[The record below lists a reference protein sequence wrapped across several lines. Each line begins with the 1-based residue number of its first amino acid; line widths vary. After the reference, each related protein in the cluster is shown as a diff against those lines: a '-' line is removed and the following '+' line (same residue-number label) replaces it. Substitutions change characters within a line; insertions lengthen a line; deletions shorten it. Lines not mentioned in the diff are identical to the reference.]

1 MVLSWRPSCARPLLC
16 GKVYGGLAPFP
27 GYDDSLL
34 DVHTGPARG
43 TTASRRAATRGC
55 RCPTRSTSR
64 KTSRRRLLYGRRT
77 SRSSAAATT
86 SGRRTPPRR
95 SARGRSGRGLTSN
108 GALMHGRRARPPP
121 ECRRSA
127 TCMSLCSGVERSCG
141 LILSKI
147 PHRILPEPK
156 GELLPKPLR
165 VDARQHRHDLH
176 GRVRPRRHLR
186 IS

>member
-1 MVLSWRPSCARPLLC
+1 MSRAWPRARRGRARFYARAWSWRPSYARPLLC
-16 GKVYGGLAPFP
+16 RKVYEGLAPFP

-34 DVHTGPARG
+34 YVHTGPARG

-64 KTSRRRLLYGRRT
+64 KTSRRRPLYGRRT

-95 SARGRSGRGLTSN
+95 GARGRSAPGSTCS
-108 GALMHGRRARPPP
+108 AASTPGRRARPPP
-121 ECRRSA
+121 ACRRSA
-127 TCMSLCSGVERSCG
+127 TCMSLCSGVGRSYG

-147 PHRILPEPK
+147 PHRVFPEPQ
-156 GELLPKPLR
+156 
-165 VDARQHRHDLH
+165 DAFKTSA
-176 GRVRPRRHLR
+176 P
-186 IS
+186 INC